1 MHLTFSSDIECSISE
16 RTISGKIVPF
26 GNEVGYT
33 SAGKVIFEKGSIEIP
48 ESPKPKLLLEHDAK
62 KPIGRMIGYQERE
75 DGIYA
80 TFKVTNT
87 TRGNDAL
94 IEASE
99 QLRSGLSVGV
109 EVTDGKR
116 EKDIY
121 RVLSSKMVET
131 SLVQA
136 AAFKSAEVLSVA
148 ASEEADNA
156 VAVIDQAIEQLK
168 VAPEETAKAEM
179 LLEIV
184 KEVIEDITENESEAV
199 VENTPDTATV
209 APVVETP
216 AVEAARP
223 TVAAPIY
230 AKPRINVTPE
240 AYVENTIRA
249 ALGDDDA
256 RVWIKAASDTDTT
269 NDVPGLVPTRQLGE
283 VINPKSTG
291 VRPSIDAISS
301 GVLPDAGMKFQI
313 PRVKTA
319 PTTAEVAEGDPFS
332 DTQLE
337 IEYLD
342 VDVKKFAG
350 MQKFSVEVLDRTS
363 PAFYAELVSLMAD
376 SYAKATNIYAKNAI
390 QAVATVDSTTVTL
403 PWDGDEL
410 SAFVARGAASIYKD
424 TFSFATGAIVGV
436 DQWANLVA
444 LNDTAKRPILTAIQ
458 PQNAMGSVGVGALRG
473 NLLGLDIYVD
483 YTETGDGD
491 ATIVILNRDSF
502 TWYESPRLQLRAE
515 TVGSGKVEIGL
526 YGYGAL
532 ATKKPKGAFR
542 FNKA

>member
-26 GNEVGYT
+26 ENEVGHT
-33 SAGKVIFEKGSIEIP
+33 SAGKVVFAKGSIEIP
-48 ESPKPKLLLEHDAK
+48 ESPKPKLLLEHDPK
-62 KPIGRMIGYQERE
+62 KPIGRMVSYRE
-75 DGIYA
+75 DDDGIYA
-80 TFKVTNT
+80 TFKISNT

-109 EVTDGKR
+109 EVIDGKR

-121 RVLSSKMVET
+121 RVLSSRMAET

-148 ASEEADNA
+148 ASEEE
-156 VAVIDQAIEQLK
+156 V
-168 VAPEETAKAEM
+168 EEKP
-179 LLEIV
+179 
-184 KEVIEDITENESEAV
+184 TENESEAV

-230 AKPRINVTPE
+230 AKPRIQVTP
-240 AYVENTIRA
+240 ALYVENTVRA
-249 ALGDDDA
+249 ALGDDAA
-256 RVWIKAASDTDTT
+256 RQWIAAASDTDTT
-269 NDVPGLVPTRQLGE
+269 TDVPGLVPTRQLTE
-283 VINPKSTG
+283 LINPKSTG
-291 VRPSIDAISS
+291 VRPTIEAISS

-313 PRVKTA
+313 PRVKAVPGVGT
-319 PTTAEVAEGDPFS
+319 VAEGGAFTD
-332 DTQLE
+332 DQVE

-363 PAFYAELVSLMAD
+363 PQFFAELTALMSDA
-376 SYAKATNIYAKNAI
+376 YAKQTNKYAKEAI
-390 QAVATVDSTTVTL
+390 QAVATVDATTVTL

-410 SAFVARGAASIYKD
+410 SAFISRAAADIYSN
-424 TFSFATGAIVGV
+424 TFSFATGVIASPT
-436 DQWANLVA
+436 QWANFIA
-444 LNDTAKRPILTAIQ
+444 LNDTAKRPILNAIQ
-458 PQNAMGSVGVGALRG
+458 PQNAMGSVTVNSIRG
-473 NLLGLDIYVD
+473 NILGLDLYVD
-483 YTETGDGD
+483 YTESGDGD
-491 ATIVILNRDSF
+491 ASVVVLNRDSF

-515 TVGSGKVEIGL
+515 TVGSGKIEVGL

>member
-1 MHLTFSSDIECSISE
+1 MHLTFTSGLECSISE

-26 GNEVGYT
+26 GGEIGQT
-33 SAGKVIFEKGSIEIP
+33 SAGKVVFEKGSIEIP

-62 KPIGRMIGYQERE
+62 KPIGRMVSYREDE

-80 TFKVTNT
+80 TFKISNT
-87 TRGNDAL
+87 QRGTDSL

-109 EVTDGKR
+109 EVVDSKRDGNLL
-116 EKDIY
+116 
-121 RVLSSKMVET
+121 RVLSSKMMET

-148 ASEEADNA
+148 ASEDEAA
-156 VAVIDQAIEQLK
+156 K
-168 VAPEETAKAEM
+168 ETP
-179 LLEIV
+179 
-184 KEVIEDITENESEAV
+184 TQNESEAV
-199 VENTPDTATV
+199 VEDTTNAVAV
-209 APVVETP
+209 APEVEAP
-216 AVEAARP
+216 AVQASRP
-223 TVAAPIY
+223 TVTAPMY
-230 AKPRINVTPE
+230 TKPRIQITSE
-240 AYVENTIRA
+240 LYVENTIRA
-249 ALGDDDA
+249 ALGSEEA
-256 RVWIKAASDTDTT
+256 RQWIAAASDTDTT
-269 NDVPGLVPTRQLGE
+269 NDVPGLVPTRQSTE
-283 VINPKSTG
+283 IINPKSTG
-291 VRPSIDAISS
+291 VRPSIEAISS

-319 PTTAEVAEGDPFS
+319 PTTAEVAEGAAFS
-332 DTQLE
+332 DTQVE

-363 PAFYAELVSLMAD
+363 PAFFAELTALMSD
-376 SYAKATNIYAKNAI
+376 SYAKATNAYAFDAI
-390 QAVATVDSTTVTL
+390 AAVATVDATTITL
-403 PWDGDEL
+403 PWDGAEL
-410 SAFVARGAASIYKD
+410 SGYVARGAAAIYAD
-424 TFSFATGAIVGV
+424 TFDFATGVIASPTQWGNLIGLV
-436 DQWANLVA
+436 DSQN
-444 LNDTAKRPILTAIQ
+444 RPILNAIQ
-458 PQNAMGSVGVGALRG
+458 PQNAGGSVGVGAIRG
-473 NLLGLDIYVD
+473 NVLGLDLFVD
-483 YTETGDGD
+483 YTQSGDGD
-491 ATIVILNRDSF
+491 ATLMIVSRDAF